1 MSAGDV
7 FCLPERRAVV
17 AMLVLCAGG
26 LVGVAAVVF
35 DVSHLH
41 ALTAAGALGGKGGAI
56 AGIQTFADKIKGNLI
71 WLVSVVSGVA
81 VVAIGAMFLTGH
93 SRAQDYALKAGV
105 GFLVIAGAG
114 GIVA

>member
-1 MSAGDV
+1 VSVGDV
-7 FCLPERRAVV
+7 LRFPERRAVV
-17 AMLVLCAGG
+17 TMLVLCAGG
-26 LVGVAAVVF
+26 LAGLAAVVF

-41 ALTAAGALGGKGGAI
+41 ALTAAGAFGGKGGAI